1 MNDFLIREEELQQ
14 YIDGRLPV
22 ERIVAFEALLAQS
35 PAAAEQVRR
44 GRELTRLCHTEFD
57 SVLNEAV
64 PPHLTAAATNRTLP
78 WLAIAASAACLAIG
92 GSVGWMAHGELVP
105 RQIVVQVPPVYR
117 EAAIA
122 HVVYTKEV
130 RHPVEVTD
138 DQHEHLVTW
147 LSKRLGTKL
156 KVPNLHD
163 AGYDL
168 MGGRGL
174 PSGSGYGAQF
184 MYQDAKGKRLTLYV
198 SNDKKGNVDTAFRY
212 AQEGPVGV
220 FYWIDG
226 NFGYALSGEM
236 ERDKLLAVADNVYKQ
251 LNP

>member
-64 PPHLTAAATNRTLP
+64 PTHLTAAATHRSLP
-78 WLAIAASAACLAIG
+78 WLAIAASVACLAIG
-92 GSVGWMAHGELVP
+92 GSVGWFAHGELVP

-117 EAAIA
+117 EAAVA

-130 RHPVEVTD
+130 RHPVEVTA

-147 LSKRLGTKL
+147 LSKRLGAKL

-168 MGGRGL
+168 VGGRLL
-174 PSGSGYGAQF
+174 PSPEGYGAQF
-184 MYQDAKGKRLTLYV
+184 MFQDANGKRLTLYV
-198 SNDKKGNVDTAFRY
+198 CNEKTGNADTAFRY

-226 NFGYALSGEM
+226 VFGYALSGEM
-236 ERDKLLAVADNVYKQ
+236 ERDKLLTVANNVYKQ